1 LLAERYALAV
11 VTVEATFVILH
22 FAFGDDPLFNLDRE
36 YNPSSWFSAL
46 QLAAA
51 GLVCVVAFHRDRRVT
66 SGRWLWWILA
76 AGFCYA
82 SFDEAMVVHERVL
95 IGQAPEAL
103 AAASSLRGVPPWQIV
118 LAPGVALAS
127 LAFAS
132 IFASRFADRP
142 ECWMPAT
149 GGLALWG
156 GAFVLEGTVT
166 TAFMPGGLYE
176 FEVALEEF
184 MEMAGA
190 TLVLFGLARYALST
204 EDTRLSRHAIPAWKR
219 SLAWAL
225 PMTTFLLLPAS
236 VILVVSAH
244 AGAGAQRAAGE
255 RLLAAERHADAV
267 AAFRAAIEA
276 DPGDAAALRGLG
288 TAAYRAGDLD
298 LAESALRRAA
308 RRAPEDETIRN
319 ALDLLAVKAAREKPQ
334 LAAAPEDPHAPVEYW
349 PNAMP

>member
-1 LLAERYALAV
+1 LLAERYALALV
-11 VTVEATFVILH
+11 SVEAAFVVLH
-22 FAFGDDPLFNLDRE
+22 FTCGDDHLFNLDHE
-36 YNPSSWFSAL
+36 YNLASWFSGL
-46 QLAAA
+46 QLAAG
-51 GLVCVVAFHRDRRVT
+51 GLVCLAAFHRDRRAT
-66 SGRWLWWILA
+66 GGRWLWWILA

-82 SFDEAMVVHERVL
+82 SFDETMVVHERVL
-95 IGQAPEAL
+95 REQAPAAL

-118 LAPGVALAS
+118 FAPGAALAA

-142 ECWMPAT
+142 QCWRPAT

-156 GAFVLEGTVT
+156 GALAFEGTAA

-184 MEMAGA
+184 MEMAGG
-190 TLVLFGLARYALST
+190 TLLLFGLVRYALSAD
-204 EDTRLSRHAIPAWKR
+204 EVCIGHATPAWKR
-219 SLAWAL
+219 GVVWAL
-225 PMTTFLLLPAS
+225 PMTTFLLLPAI

-267 AAFRAAIEA
+267 AAFSAAIEA

-288 TAAYRAGDLD
+288 TAAYRAGDLE
-298 LAESALRRAA
+298 LAERAFRRAA
-308 RRAPEDETIRN
+308 RRAPQDEIVSN
-319 ALDLLAVKAAREKPQ
+319 ALDLLTVRATR
-334 LAAAPEDPHAPVEYW
+334 AAPQIAVTSELP
-349 PNAMP
+349 